1 MKSGNSDCT
10 NTVHV
15 KWESLTERDIILIT
29 EMISE
34 KTSCS
39 LFNASFCSLF
49 DLATCKREEEN
60 EKWKTLEFALK
71 NFENKNLSCT

>member
-1 MKSGNSDCT
+1 MKSENSNCT

-15 KWESLTERDIILIT
+15 KWERYNIIDT